1 MIMWQFDNELALRFQ
16 KEAET
21 NIPDYERVIDLCIDI
36 ANLKFNKEST
46 IVDVGSALGYT
57 IDKFNQNGYSYVYG
71 VESSQAMIDN
81 SKQQAYIKLSDTF
94 PTEWNPDFVM
104 ANWTLHFVDERKQ
117 YIDAIYNSL
126 TENGALV
133 ITDKT
138 TQTDEVKELYYN
150 FKRNNG
156 VSNEYIYEKEQK
168 LKGYMNLLPVEWYV
182 NTLKEVGFKSIQII
196 NAKLGFVTFY
206 AEK

>member
-1 MIMWQFDNELALRFQ
+1 MWQFDNELALRFQ

>member
-1 MIMWQFDNELALRFQ
+1 MWQFDNELALRFQ

-104 ANWTLHFVDERKQ
+104 ANWTLHFVNERKQ

>member
-1 MIMWQFDNELALRFQ
+1 MWQFDNELALRFQ

-138 TQTDEVKELYYN
+138 TQTAEVKELYYN

-168 LKGYMNLLPVEWYV
+168 LKGYMNLLPVEWYM
-182 NTLKEVGFKSIQII
+182 NTLKEVGFKNIQII
-196 NAKLGFVTFY
+196 NAKLGFITFY